1 VQHLGFKISKK
12 YFGKGQPDLTFP
24 MYLNVSL
31 DSLKIYDDSEESRQI
46 FFYEKIGANFL
57 ILVLK

>member
-1 VQHLGFKISKK
+1 
-12 YFGKGQPDLTFP
+12 